1 MTIRHLHNY
10 LTEEATLHG
19 DNIGESRA
27 IRAIGGGDF
36 MGANALDRARAAGE
50 KARAWLARHPEA
62 SAYCRPQ
69 TIKSRPFNLLARE
82 LLRRGAHRSDVRHM
96 VTH

>member
-10 LTEEATLHG
+10 LAEEATLHG

-27 IRAIGGGDF
+27 IRAVGGGDF
-36 MGANALDRARAAGE
+36 TGANALGQARAAAE

-62 SAYCRPQ
+62 ARHSRPQ
-69 TIKSRPFNLLARE
+69 TIKSRPLNLLACA
-82 LLRRGAHRSDVRHM
+82 LLRRGAHISDVRHM

>member
-1 MTIRHLHNY
+1 MTIKHLHDY
-10 LTEEATLHG
+10 QTEEATLHG

-27 IRAIGGGDF
+27 IAAIGGGDF
-36 MGANALDRARAAGE
+36 MGANALGQARAAAE

-62 SAYCRPQ
+62 EAYGRPQ
-69 TIKSRPFNLLARE
+69 IIKSRPLNQLACA
-82 LLRRGAHRSDVRHM
+82 LLRRGAHISDVRHM